1 MASKNTKSRP
11 TRDPESLILWIRLPE
26 PKEDSLPQM
35 PKEFELVSKDHDSFL
50 FAGAN
55 KRLIRVALVSDLDA
69 IFPVLYQRKPDLV
82 CLDTGKKKVI
92 EIAEAV
98 AGLKKNIRS
107 LSDNWGPEFFLPL
120 SRVVLAST
128 FAGGSPSRA
137 GMLSFELAR
146 WKLGGVVHGST
157 EEHATWEQLVATL
170 GYAAGPSCRSPRNQ
184 EFGMALSGG
193 GLDGL
198 LFQLGTLLAIE
209 KAVKGRK
216 FADAKVISGISSG
229 SIVGSIIASGADATE
244 LVKAFAG
251 KSDVYPTFT
260 ASMIYDFAAT
270 RMISRF
276 VKEQLDIRTLLPDQ
290 WTKRITRSIPTG
302 IFKGDALEGYFREIL
317 ETTSCKDSFEA
328 LSTELMIGTT
338 DQDSFNHVIFGTGD
352 YKDAPISKAM
362 RASASLPPVFTPVEI
377 DGRYYID
384 GQVTSSCNLEA
395 VFQRGVGLCFIL
407 DPLKPYATL
416 RPGSNKEAG
425 GFHTTLQVIKAMVS
439 TRFEDTIRH
448 ITERYPEV
456 DFLVFQPDSKCS
468 ELMLGS
474 PMRFKIQIPL
484 IQAAY
489 ESTIDRLKKRYRVYN
504 SVLHKHG
511 FHLIDESSLEPLKEQ
526 FPV

>member
-1 MASKNTKSRP
+1 MQP
-11 TRDPESLILWIRLPE
+11 P
-26 PKEDSLPQM
+26 SLPADFTLVK
-35 PKEFELVSKDHDSFL
+35 KEPDSYL
-50 FAGAN
+50 FRGPQ
-55 KRLIRVALVSDLDA
+55 KKLLRISEVTDLDA

-82 CLDTGKKKVI
+82 CLDTGKKKVS
-92 EIAEAV
+92 EIADAV
-98 AGLKKNIRS
+98 QSLTKNIRS
-107 LSDNWGPEFFLPL
+107 LSDSWGPEFFLPL
-120 SRVVLAST
+120 SRVSLT
-128 FAGGSPSRA
+128 TTHAGNSPRRA
-137 GMLSFELAR
+137 GILSFELAR
-146 WKLGGVVHGST
+146 WKLGGLVHGST
-157 EEHATWEQLVATL
+157 TEQSTWEQLIASIGFNL
-170 GYAAGPSCRSPRNQ
+170 GETTASPRSR

-198 LFQLGTLLAIE
+198 LFQLGTLLALE
-209 KAVKGRK
+209 KSIKGRK
-216 FADAKVISGISSG
+216 LVDAKVISGISSG
-229 SIVGSIIASGADATE
+229 SIVGSILAAGVKTDE
-244 LVKAFAG
+244 LIRAFAG
-251 KSDVYPTFT
+251 KSDIYPTFT

-270 RMISRF
+270 RMLGRF

-302 IFKGDALEGYFREIL
+302 IFKGDAIETYFRDIL
-317 ETTSCKDSFEA
+317 ETTPCKDSFGK
-328 LSTELMIGTT
+328 LKTELLIGTT
-338 DQDSFNHVIFGTGD
+338 DQDSFNHVIFGTGEN
-352 YKDAPISKAM
+352 KDTRISKAM

-416 RPGSNKEAG
+416 RPGGNKDAG
-425 GFHTTLQVIKAMVS
+425 GVHTTLQVIKAMVS

-456 DFLVFQPDSKCS
+456 DFMVFQPDSKCC

-489 ESTIDRLKKRYRVYN
+489 EATLARLKKRRGVYN
-504 SVLHKHG
+504 SILRKYG
-511 FHLIDESSLEPLKEQ
+511 FHLIAEPALDSLKDQ